1 MPRHVNV
8 QEGSQEDFNTYDFPI
23 VKRPMKSIS
32 ASAGG
37 MCSVP
42 FYFHNITFLLHITSN
57 AKVSADSAF
66 LKFLPCLLGPAPLTA
81 STLSS
86 HLAQVYCDLKTGP
99 VDPLPWRHCAGY
111 CRRQEQ
117 KTTLAALLPRS
128 DKEESCL

>member
-37 MCSVP
+37 VCSVP

-86 HLAQVYCDLKTGP
+86 HLAQVYCDLKTGGESGRSFS
-99 VDPLPWRHCAGY
+99 LETLCRILQKAGAENYTGCAFT
-111 CRRQEQ
+111 Q
-117 KTTLAALLPRS
+117 K
-128 DKEESCL
+128 